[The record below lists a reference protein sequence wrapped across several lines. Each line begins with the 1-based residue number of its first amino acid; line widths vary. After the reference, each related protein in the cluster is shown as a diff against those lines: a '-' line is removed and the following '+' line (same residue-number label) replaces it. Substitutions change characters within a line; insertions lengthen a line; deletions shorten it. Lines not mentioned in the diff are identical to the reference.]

1 MATLG
6 IENCLLGPLSSIL
19 TSQTVN
25 NMEDKQVQDIAA
37 EPSFIA
43 DERDR
48 LTRELAKLQ
57 AGSRTL
63 SKFNIRKVTPKP
75 AVVNPTSQTMPLSCK
90 SLNFTEGNL
99 G

>member
-1 MATLG
+1 
-6 IENCLLGPLSSIL
+6 
-19 TSQTVN
+19 
-25 NMEDKQVQDIAA
+25 MEDKQVQDIAA
-37 EPSFIA
+37 EPSSIV

-63 SKFNIRKVTPKP
+63 SKFNIRKVNPKP
-75 AVVNPTSQTMPLSCK
+75 AVVNPTTQTKSCK
-90 SLNFTEGNL
+90 SFYFTEGNL